1 MSNFTFFSKLNMC
14 LQKKPS
20 VSPDPDV
27 TVLVGSYPRGLLT
40 RRKAWFSPNCL
51 ATEPRPHLAS
61 FSTASAVAGGMAGLV
76 ADLAPGSFLMQV
88 TSCSAA

>member
-1 MSNFTFFSKLNMC
+1 MC
-14 LQKKPS
+14 LQKPS
-20 VSPDPDV
+20 VHDV
-27 TVLVGSYPRGLLT
+27 TVLVSSYPRGLLT

-51 ATEPRPHLAS
+51 ATEPRPHFAS

-88 TSCSAA
+88 TVLQCCMTA